1 MFFYDS
7 TLRLYIN
14 DTPLLISSKV
24 QQAARRAGAKL
35 TWNNN
40 GHVNSVSYDE
50 SKAISKDLGIVML
63 SVREYMH
70 LARRE
75 PRVASEVFAEWL
87 VDSYTLSSDKRMI
100 DFSGREVVV
109 PPSRP
114 GWFDL
119 DDIGDDGL
127 PTQIS
132 GSPAAGKW
140 KLWTHEDDRFVSS
153 AVRSFVTS
161 AGACSLDL
169 GIPQFASHPNLMIRE
184 CYRKE
189 PCIMKHPMDQ
199 IWAKYEDMTLRKAND
214 ELKQFF
220 TLLDIGTLKE
230 NHADPNKLVSEK
242 NAERIFDLS
251 GKQRLIRGSFDDL
264 RIVSLAEIGRA
275 VKMCPDATTY
285 VIGHPNPDT
294 DAIVSAVFEAARRFM
309 TYGQRCA
316 VWAEKI
322 PFVVEHLLGDLIL
335 KSIIDH
341 HIITRTFPYYVSVS
355 QEVSWSSTLQVYIK
369 FLGSGLELDRQSAR
383 LLLEATMLEAEPQ
396 LMTKMSNLDKL
407 AFEHLRK
414 LAQDHTSYPK
424 LMKMLTG
431 DVKVADPFV
440 EDYKETLFGF
450 ASRAEANNLERHL
463 PLTVVKQV
471 CYNSCFNSVREE
483 RITMHFNNAFH
494 DKGFRRAITNTIQ
507 RACEAFHGI
516 ERVSVEGSQVNVRCV
531 PNQTPRLLLAPLLEG
546 IVSEHLKFVYSR
558 SIGMYVACGFYNQRD
573 GPSISP
579 LTGSDR
585 PTCGL
590 TNTSFMSLKQYWE
603 VYQECVELHDTVML
617 KSLRNRNYVEFLDTV
632 IRQGRWVMHGDLEP
646 MSCEIL
652 EARPA
657 LIRPEEVDIRTGFPR
672 CLESPNL
679 YGDASLWRFW
689 SPDREENVATRGHIF
704 IMGQTCIDLKIAPDE
719 STQNLTFRP
728 IYRDILELEYDIQSD
743 GGNWITVSIS
753 PRTFAIF

>member
-1 MFFYDS
+1 
-7 TLRLYIN
+7 
-14 DTPLLISSKV
+14 
-24 QQAARRAGAKL
+24 
-35 TWNNN
+35 
-40 GHVNSVSYDE
+40 
-50 SKAISKDLGIVML
+50 
-63 SVREYMH
+63 
-70 LARRE
+70 
-75 PRVASEVFAEWL
+75 
-87 VDSYTLSSDKRMI
+87 
-100 DFSGREVVV
+100 
-109 PPSRP
+109 
-114 GWFDL
+114 
-119 DDIGDDGL
+119 
-127 PTQIS
+127 
-132 GSPAAGKW
+132 
-140 KLWTHEDDRFVSS
+140 
-153 AVRSFVTS
+153 
-161 AGACSLDL
+161 
-169 GIPQFASHPNLMIRE
+169 
-184 CYRKE
+184 
-189 PCIMKHPMDQ
+189 MKHPMDQ

-220 TLLDIGTLKE
+220 TLLDIGTLKK
-230 NHADPNKLVSEK
+230 NHADSNKFVSEK
-242 NAERIFDLS
+242 NAERLFDLS
-251 GKQRLIRGSFDDL
+251 GKQRLVRGSFDDL
-264 RIVSLAEIGRA
+264 RIVSLAEIGSA

-322 PFVVEHLLGDLIL
+322 PFVVEHLLGDSICAHLRETPKFGPVHDL
-335 KSIIDH
+335 VLVDCHSVGGDCEYQVKSIIDH
-341 HIITRTFPYYVSVS
+341 HIITRTFPYYVPVS

-396 LMTKMSNLDKL
+396 LMTKMSSLDKL

-450 ASRAEANNLERHL
+450 AVIKTETLACYKSRAEANNLERHL

-483 RITMHFNNAFH
+483 RITMQFNNAFH
-494 DKGFRRAITNTIQ
+494 DKGFRRAITSTIQ

-516 ERVSVEGSQVNVRCV
+516 QRVSVEGSQVNVRFV

-573 GPSISP
+573 GPSSSP

-590 TNTSFMSLKQYWE
+590 TFENIKSRLAGQRNTSFLSLKQYWE
-603 VYQECVELHDTVML
+603 LYQECVELHDTIML

-632 IRQGRWVMHGDLEP
+632 IRKGRWVMHGDLEP

-657 LIRPEEVDIRTGFPR
+657 LIRPQEVDIRTGFPR

-728 IYRDILELEYDIQSD
+728 IYRDIPELEYEIQSD